1 MRVDRRELAAV
12 FAGGCAGAIVRA
24 QLAETVGGG
33 GAWPWATFVANV
45 GGAFLLGYV
54 ATWLRDRGPAADL
67 RLRLVGTGFCGAL
80 TTFSTLQLEL
90 LDMLDDGHGALA
102 VAYVLASVAA
112 GLAAVAIGDRLAGR
126 RQQRQ
131 RQRAAG

>member
-54 ATWLRDRGPAADL
+54 AAWLRDRGPAADL
-67 RLRLVGTGFCGAL
+67 RLRLLGTGFCGAL

-90 LDMLDDGHGALA
+90 LGHARRRPWRARRWPRTRQRRRGPGGGRDRRLPRRP
-102 VAYVLASVAA
+102 AA
-112 GLAAVAIGDRLAGR
+112 E
-126 RQQRQ
+126 RQ